1 MVNLKL
7 NFKLAKI
14 DDKGV
19 KTLFIGAIV
28 ITLAIFLL
36 KFCLTGFG
44 VFGDGI
50 GYYAPLR
57 SLLFDGDLKVLNE
70 HEFYSQ
76 SASIFGGGVR
86 STGPGVEYSKY
97 TIGMGLILLPFF
109 AIGHLVALALGFI
122 GVNVEA
128 NGLTWPYELFYCL
141 GSIGLGI
148 TGLWLSYRTARHYFS
163 PTACAIAV
171 GGIWFASPLTY
182 YLLIEVSMSHA
193 VSQFLISLFLYFCI
207 TKSWQKERRLQI
219 ALGGILGMAALVRPQ
234 DVLFIIVPILIG
246 WLGIE
251 ENLNSANSNSD
262 KNNFSVLP
270 PKSSNCGELSIMDSP
285 QSWGARGAKIYDQ
298 LVTSKRQY
306 LSAIALILVVT
317 VLMQLPQL
325 LIYIWQYGGLSR
337 IPYLEEGKARGYG
350 RSFHWFQ
357 PEIFKVL
364 FSGYRGL
371 FTWHPLTLL
380 AVIGLGL
387 LARKMTRLACILLI
401 AVGLQVYVISAWW
414 CWWQGASVGGRMFAN
429 CTLIFVFGLA
439 ALWDYFPGRQW
450 KKWGIG
456 ISCFLIFWNILIML
470 QYQSAMIPPEDPIT
484 LSQLYQNQFK
494 VIPFFVQRILQ
505 KIRT

>member
-1 MVNLKL
+1 
-7 NFKLAKI
+7 
-14 DDKGV
+14 
-19 KTLFIGAIV
+19 
-28 ITLAIFLL
+28 
-36 KFCLTGFG
+36 
-44 VFGDGI
+44 
-50 GYYAPLR
+50 
-57 SLLFDGDLKVLNE
+57 
-70 HEFYSQ
+70 
-76 SASIFGGGVR
+76 
-86 STGPGVEYSKY
+86 
-97 TIGMGLILLPFF
+97 LPFY
-109 AIGHLVALALGFI
+109 AIGHLVALALGLI

-128 NGLTWPYELFYCL
+128 HGLTWPYELFYCL

-171 GGIWFASPLTY
+171 GGVWFASPLTY

-207 TKSWQKERRLQI
+207 TKPWEKERQLQVL
-219 ALGGILGMAALVRPQ
+219 LGGILGMAALVRPQ
-234 DVLFIIVPILIG
+234 DVLFIIVPVLIG

-251 ENLNSANSNSD
+251 ENSNPQL
-262 KNNFSVLP
+262 KKINFRDLF
-270 PKSSNCGELSIMDSP
+270 KL
-285 QSWGARGAKIYDQ
+285 
-298 LVTSKRQY
+298 QY

-317 VLMQLPQL
+317 LLMQLPQL
-325 LIYIWQYGGLSR
+325 IIYIWQYGGLSR

-350 RSFHWFQ
+350 GSFHWFQ
-357 PEIFKVL
+357 PAIFQVL

-371 FTWHPLTLL
+371 FSWHPLTLF

-387 LARKMTRLACILLI
+387 LARQMTRLACILLI

-429 CTLIFVFGLA
+429 CTLIFIFGLA

-450 KKWGIG
+450 KKWGTG

>member
-1 MVNLKL
+1 MNGLNWEEDRAIFVPNVRGKFIQVLGIISIDNSMINLKL
-7 NFKLAKI
+7 TKL
-14 DDKGV
+14 DDEGV
-19 KTLFIGAIV
+19 KRIFIGAIV
-28 ITLAIFLL
+28 ITLVIFLL

-76 SASIFGGGVR
+76 SASIFGGAVR
-86 STGPGVEYSKY
+86 STGSGVEYSKY

-109 AIGHLVALALGFI
+109 AIGHLVALALGLI

-128 NGLTWPYELFYCL
+128 NGLSWPYELFYCL

-193 VSQFLISLFLYFCI
+193 VSQFLISFFLYFCI
-207 TKSWQKERRLQI
+207 TKPWQKERRLQI
-219 ALGGILGMAALVRPQ
+219 ALGGILGIAALVRPQ
-234 DVLFIIVPILIG
+234 DVLFIIVPVLIG

-251 ENLNSANSNSD
+251 ENLNNQT
-262 KNNFSVLP
+262 KKINFRDLF
-270 PKSSNCGELSIMDSP
+270 KF
-285 QSWGARGAKIYDQ
+285 
-298 LVTSKRQY
+298 QY
-306 LSAIALILVVT
+306 LSAIALILGVT
-317 VLMQLPQL
+317 LLMQLPQL
-325 LIYIWQYGGLSR
+325 LIYIWQYGGLNR

-350 RSFHWFQ
+350 GSFHWFQ
-357 PEIFKVL
+357 PAIFQVL

-387 LARKMTRLACILLI
+387 LAKKMARLAYILLI

-439 ALWDYFPGRQW
+439 ALWDYFPGRSW

-456 ISCFLIFWNILIML
+456 ISCFLTFWNVLIIL

>member
-1 MVNLKL
+1 MKIISLLINYMVNLKL

-19 KTLFIGAIV
+19 KTFFIGAIV
-28 ITLAIFLL
+28 ITVAIFLL

-50 GYYAPLR
+50 GYYGPLR
-57 SLLFDGDLKVLNE
+57 SLLFDGDLRVLNE

-109 AIGHLVALALGFI
+109 AIGHLVALALGLI

-207 TKSWQKERRLQI
+207 TKAWQKERRLQI
-219 ALGGILGMAALVRPQ
+219 ALGGILGIAALVRPQ
-234 DVLFIIVPILIG
+234 DVLFIIVPVLIG

-251 ENLNSANSNSD
+251 ENISNQT
-262 KNNFSVLP
+262 KKINFRDLF
-270 PKSSNCGELSIMDSP
+270 
-285 QSWGARGAKIYDQ
+285 RF
-298 LVTSKRQY
+298 QY

-317 VLMQLPQL
+317 LLMQLPQL
-325 LIYIWQYGGLSR
+325 LIYIWQYGGLNR

-350 RSFHWFQ
+350 GSFHWFQ
-357 PEIFKVL
+357 PAIFQVL

-387 LARKMTRLACILLI
+387 LAKKMTRLACILLI

-439 ALWDYFPGRQW
+439 ALWDYFPSRSW
-450 KKWGIG
+450 KKWGVG
-456 ISCFLIFWNILIML
+456 ISCFLTFWNVLIIL

-494 VIPFFVQRILQ
+494 VIPFFVQRILH
-505 KIRT
+505 KIRA

>member
-1 MVNLKL
+1 MNLKL
-7 NFKLAKI
+7 TKL
-14 DDKGV
+14 DDEGV
-19 KTLFIGAIV
+19 KRLFIGAIV

-57 SLLFDGDLKVLNE
+57 SLLFDGDLRVLNE

-76 SASIFGGGVR
+76 SASIFGGVVR

-109 AIGHLVALALGFI
+109 AIGHLVALALGLI

-171 GGIWFASPLTY
+171 GGVWFASPLTY

-193 VSQFLISLFLYFCI
+193 VSQFLISLFLYCCI
-207 TKSWQKERRLQI
+207 TKPWQKERRLQVL
-219 ALGGILGMAALVRPQ
+219 LGGILGMATLVRPQ
-234 DVLFIIVPILIG
+234 DVLFIIVPVLIG

-251 ENLNSANSNSD
+251 ENSNPQL
-262 KNNFSVLP
+262 KKINFRDLFRF
-270 PKSSNCGELSIMDSP
+270 E
-285 QSWGARGAKIYDQ
+285 
-298 LVTSKRQY
+298 Y

-317 VLMQLPQL
+317 LLMQLPQL
-325 LIYIWQYGGLSR
+325 LIYIWQYGGLNR

-350 RSFHWFQ
+350 GSFHWFQ

-387 LARKMTRLACILLI
+387 LAQKMTRLACILLI

-429 CTLIFVFGLA
+429 CSLIFIFGLA
-439 ALWDYFPGRQW
+439 ALWDYFPSRQW
-450 KKWGIG
+450 KKCAIG
-456 ISCFLIFWNILIML
+456 ISCFLSFWNILIML

>member
-1 MVNLKL
+1 LNGLNWGEDRAIFVLTVRGKFIQTLRIISIDNPMINLKL
-7 NFKLAKI
+7 TKL
-14 DDKGV
+14 DDEGV
-19 KTLFIGAIV
+19 KRLFIGAIF

-50 GYYAPLR
+50 GYYSPLR

-86 STGPGVEYSKY
+86 STGTGVEYSKY

-109 AIGHLVALALGFI
+109 AIGHLVAVALGLM

-207 TKSWQKERRLQI
+207 TKPWQKERRLQVL
-219 ALGGILGMAALVRPQ
+219 LGGILGMAALVRPQ
-234 DVLFIIVPILIG
+234 DILFIIVPVLIG

-251 ENLNSANSNSD
+251 ENSNPQL
-262 KNNFSVLP
+262 KKINFRDL
-270 PKSSNCGELSIMDSP
+270 L
-285 QSWGARGAKIYDQ
+285 RF
-298 LVTSKRQY
+298 QY
-306 LSAIALILVVT
+306 LNAIALILVVT
-317 VLMQLPQL
+317 LLMQLPQL

-350 RSFHWFQ
+350 GSFHWFQ

-429 CTLIFVFGLA
+429 CSLIFIFGLA

-470 QYQSAMIPPEDPIT
+470 QYQSAMIPPEAPIT
-484 LSQLYQNQFK
+484 LTQLYQNQFK
-494 VIPFFVQRILQ
+494 AIPFFLQRIVQ